1 MVLTGGVRSG
11 KSTAAVN
18 AAASQGAPVTFVATA
33 ETGDDEM
40 VERVARH
47 RAERPSHWATVEAP
61 HDLAA
66 AVADVDPADT
76 IVIDCLAV
84 WVSNRMLSR
93 QTASQT
99 MDERSAAERSAAE
112 RSAAEP
118 AATQQASAEQV
129 SAVRAPAEQTNAE
142 IVAEAAGL
150 ARSLAVRR
158 GLAVIVTNEVG
169 SGVVPPTPLGRE
181 FRDLLGSVNQ
191 AVVQA
196 ADSAYLVVAGR
207 LLALEKALASES

>member
-1 MVLTGGVRSG
+1 MVLMVLTGGVRSG

-99 MDERSAAERSAAE
+99 MDERSAAE

>member
-1 MVLTGGVRSG
+1 MVLMVLTGGVRSG

-112 RSAAEP
+112 P
-118 AATQQASAEQV
+118 AAIQQASAEQV